1 MEDGYFNKV
10 AITVILA
17 VLAVLSFFLLKP
29 ILMSVILG
37 FLLVFILAPVYDFF
51 HKKIKSKN
59 LSSWAVTLLLII
71 IIAVPLILL
80 MPTLINETIKIF
92 LLAQQADF
100 ITPLKTILSSFSS
113 SAELSAQIDSMLH
126 TFITNITAGMVNS
139 MSDFL
144 ANIPNILLQAT
155 VVLFTFFFVLRDKDE
170 FLEYIRSVLPF
181 SKEIHD
187 RLFKAT
193 RDVTASVL
201 YGQVIIGLIQG
212 LVAGAGFF
220 LFGVSN
226 SLLFTILAILAG
238 ILPIIGPAIVWVP
251 VVVYM
256 LISGN
261 TFAAIGVTIFG
272 IASITVDNFLRPV
285 IVSKRIQMNSLL
297 VLIGMIGGILLFG
310 LIGFI
315 LGPLIIAYLIIF
327 LELYRNKKLSG
338 LITTAEK

>member
-1 MEDGYFNKV
+1 MEEGYFNKV

-17 VLAVLSFFLLKP
+17 VLAVLSYFLLKP

-37 FLLVFILAPVYDFF
+37 FLLVFILAPVYDLF

-59 LSSWAVTLLLII
+59 LSSLIVTSLLVLVIV
-71 IIAVPLILL
+71 VPLIFL
-80 MPTLINETIKIF
+80 MPTLINETVKLF

-100 ITPLKTILSSFSS
+100 VTPLKSIFSSLSSST
-113 SAELSAQIDSMLH
+113 ELSAQIDSVIH
-126 TFITNITAGMVNS
+126 TFVTNLTSGMVNS

-144 ANIPNILLQAT
+144 ANVPNILLQAT

-181 SKEIHD
+181 SKEIHN

-220 LFGVSN
+220 LFRVSN
-226 SLLFTILAILAG
+226 PLLFTVLAVLAG

-251 VVVYM
+251 VVIY
-256 LISGN
+256 LFISGN

-272 IASITVDNFLRPV
+272 IASITVDNFLRPI

-310 LIGFI
+310 LIGFV

-338 LITTAEK
+338 LITAEK